1 MAPTLSPLS
10 PALPLLLALL
20 CATTGLGAQG
30 GPCELPPQ
38 EWCRSWDSALHCGA
52 LGLCARL
59 AWAPP
64 GSDICKDFVTLLVHM
79 ANESATKVAVESF
92 LRRECAALPVPSMVT
107 PCQNLVHE
115 YLELL
120 VTDLQEHLKPS
131 WVCGRLDLC
140 PGGAPALPPLG
151 ALSTRLKVAVPL
163 PQCWLCRTMV
173 SRLEA
178 TVPVE
183 RVAAVAS
190 GLCHLL
196 PLPLTGA
203 CQCLAQRYTA
213 LLLERLLGQLGP
225 RVLCRFLRACGE
237 GDTRDPLLL
246 PPPEP
251 PLRDD
256 EEAAS
261 PDGDFAKKPPVT
273 SGWQL
278 GDTREPPAACAGTQ
292 EMGQGP
298 PALSPKLGPCA
309 LGPIYWCSSPGA
321 ALRCQALQ
329 HCQEHIWA

>member
-1 MAPTLSPLS
+1 MALPLSLSLSPLS

-20 CATTGLGAQG
+20 CATTGLGVQG
-30 GPCELPPQ
+30 GPCELPPP
-38 EWCRSWDSALHCGA
+38 EWCRSWDSALRCGA

-64 GSDICKDFVTLLVHM
+64 GSDICKDCQQIVTLLVHM

-92 LRRECAALPVPSMVT
+92 LRRECAALPVPAMVT
-107 PCQNLVHE
+107 PCQDLVHE
-115 YLELL
+115 YLGVL
-120 VTDLQEHLKPS
+120 VTHLQEQLKPS

-183 RVAAVAS
+183 RVAEVAS

-213 LLLERLLGQLGP
+213 LLLQRLLGHLGP
-225 RVLCRFLRACGE
+225 RFLC
-237 GDTRDPLLL
+237 
-246 PPPEP
+246 
-251 PLRDD
+251 
-256 EEAAS
+256 
-261 PDGDFAKKPPVT
+261 DFVQTPVT
-273 SGWQL
+273 SELRL
-278 GDTREPPAACAGTQ
+278 GDTWEPPAACAGTQ
-292 EMGQGP
+292 EMGQGH
-298 PALSPKLGPCA
+298 PALSPRLGPCA

-321 ALRCQALQ
+321 AQRCQALQ
-329 HCQEHIWA
+329 HCQEHVWA